1 MKFGL
6 IHFYKPTPVKV
17 RKIGDT
23 LLGISTFVAGYAIT
37 AGYKE
42 IAIAGLVAGVI
53 GKYLTSM
60 FTDDNSDKDAEVSK

>member
-17 RKIGDT
+17 RKFGDA
-23 LLGISTFVAGYAIT
+23 LLGIATFVAGYAIT
-37 AGYKE
+37 ADYKE
-42 IAIAGLVAGVI
+42 IAIAGLIAGVI

-60 FTDDNSDKDAEVSK
+60 FTDDSNAEVSK